1 MITIQR
7 FVVNMIEENCYV
19 ISDET
24 REALIID
31 NGAIT
36 DKEHSAIEK
45 YISQNGLT
53 LKHAIFTHAHFDH
66 ILGSGRCYR
75 AFGLKSEF
83 NDNDAELYNHL
94 SLQVESFLGPL
105 PYSIETAPQ
114 GNSLSEGDI
123 ISFGNHKFVVI
134 ETPGH
139 TPGGVCFYCKQ
150 ENVLFSGDSLFQY
163 SIGRTDFPESNT
175 QDLLYNLRTKI
186 LTLPENTVVY
196 PGHGG
201 QTTIGQEKR
210 YNPFLH

>member
-36 DKEHSAIEK
+36 DEEHSAIEK

-83 NDNDAELYNHL
+83 NYNDAELYNHL
-94 SLQVESFLGPL
+94 SLQVESFLGPF

-114 GNSLSEGDI
+114 GNSLSEGDS
-123 ISFGNHKFVVI
+123 ISFGNHELVVI